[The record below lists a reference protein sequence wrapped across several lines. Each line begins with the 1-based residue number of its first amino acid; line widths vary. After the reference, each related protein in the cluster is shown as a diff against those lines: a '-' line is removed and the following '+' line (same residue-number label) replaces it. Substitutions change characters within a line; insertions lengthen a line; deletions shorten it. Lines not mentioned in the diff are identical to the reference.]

1 MNENENIILTIRE
14 INIPINN
21 NSNNVLTT
29 HTLIKTEILSV
40 PPLQQPIEIQT
51 LFQPRIIIRRPMK
64 MTMTNNK

>member
-21 NSNNVLTT
+21 NVLTT
-29 HTLIKTEILSV
+29 PLIKTEILSV

-64 MTMTNNK
+64 MTMTTNK

>member
-21 NSNNVLTT
+21 NVLTT
-29 HTLIKTEILSV
+29 HTLNETEILSV

-64 MTMTNNK
+64 MTMTTNK